1 MTRTLLNW
9 LFPVLLLLLTPAT
22 HLSAQDSA
30 APVGEN
36 GLFVSSPE
44 TTETTDTDK
53 EDKKKK
59 KKDKEETEAEF
70 FTFSLDRFDITFF
83 TRLLVNLLSM
93 IILVRFIYYPVYK
106 KRDYF
111 FTFFMFNVTIFVITF
126 LLNTKS
132 SFSTGAAFGL
142 FAVFSLLRYRTE
154 DISAR
159 DMTYL
164 FTVIALGLIS
174 SVNKG
179 NVLEIVIVN
188 STIILA
194 AFLLDGNVLM
204 KTEFVKTVQYENID
218 LIKSDNH
225 TALIEDLKKRTG
237 LNIHKISIGRV
248 DFLRD
253 TAVVKIYYY
262 ENRNQ
267 DV

>member
-9 LFPVLLLLLTPAT
+9 LFPVLLLLLSPAT

-93 IILVRFIYYPVYK
+93 IILVRFIYYPVYR

-132 SFSTGAAFGL
+132 SFS
-142 FAVFSLLRYRTE
+142 
-154 DISAR
+154 
-159 DMTYL
+159 
-164 FTVIALGLIS
+164 
-174 SVNKG
+174 
-179 NVLEIVIVN
+179 
-188 STIILA
+188 
-194 AFLLDGNVLM
+194 
-204 KTEFVKTVQYENID
+204 
-218 LIKSDNH
+218 
-225 TALIEDLKKRTG
+225 
-237 LNIHKISIGRV
+237 
-248 DFLRD
+248 
-253 TAVVKIYYY
+253 
-262 ENRNQ
+262 
-267 DV
+267 